1 MGSLFPFT
9 KMNRKRL
16 ENTSIEIKG
25 KKVPVKI
32 YNELRYNV
40 RASIGKKA
48 VILRF
53 PLLLTNI
60 QREKQLAHFY
70 TWVEQQFEL
79 HENLGVR
86 FFGKDYQNDK
96 ELTVGNRSYLIKTET
111 VENQNHSARL
121 NNGII
126 QIKLA
131 NGASELNRN
140 KSIKLLLSRIIAK
153 DFLSE
158 ITRRV
163 NELNQ
168 LYFKKDIKS
177 VRLKYNHSNWGS
189 CSSKGN
195 VNLSTRLLFAP
206 QDVIDYVIIHELAHF
221 LEMNHSPRFWKI
233 ISEAMPDYKA
243 KEKWLK
249 KNGHLCDF

>member
-1 MGSLFPFT
+1 MI
-9 KMNRKRL
+9 RKRL

-32 YNELRYNV
+32 YNEMRYNV
-40 RASIGKKA
+40 RASIGKRA

-53 PLLLTNI
+53 PLLLSKS

-70 TWVEQQFEL
+70 NWVEQQFEK
-79 HENLGVR
+79 HKNLGAR
-86 FFGKDYQNDK
+86 FFGKEYLDGDQLK
-96 ELTVGNRSYLIKTET
+96 VGERNYLIKIEST
-111 VENQNHSARL
+111 ENQNHSAKL
-121 NNGII
+121 KSGII

-131 NGASELNRN
+131 KGASEFNID
-140 KSIKLLLSRIIAK
+140 KSIKSLLSRIIAQ
-153 DFLSE
+153 DFLPE
-158 ITRRV
+158 VTRRV

-168 LYFKKDIKS
+168 LYFRNDIKN
-177 VRLKYNHSNWGS
+177 VRLKYNQSNWGS

-221 LEMNHSPRFWKI
+221 LEMNHSARFWKI
-233 ISEAMPDYKA
+233 IVEVMPDYKA

-249 KNGHLCDF
+249 KNGYLCDF